1 MTALIGE
8 IKGVLSKMETMT
20 WEEYLQF
27 LKDIATTKEELDLIE
42 SLKGEK

>member
-1 MTALIGE
+1 
-8 IKGVLSKMETMT
+8 METMT

-27 LKDIATTKEELDLIE
+27 LKDIATTEEELDWIE

>member
-1 MTALIGE
+1 
-8 IKGVLSKMETMT
+8 MEAMT

-27 LKDIATTKEELDLIE
+27 LKDIATTKEELDWIE